1 MTTRSQSWFA
11 KTEVQPTAKLQLFC
25 FPYAGGGAYI
35 FNSWK
40 SRFAPDITVLP
51 IQLPGRESRSTEAP
65 MDTLQDIVQSLVPA
79 MAPYMHKPF
88 AFFGHSMGALIAFE
102 TARQLYSK
110 TGKLPVHIIISGKSA
125 PHLPYSK
132 KRLHDLADD
141 SFTEELRLMQGT
153 PEEVLQNAELMQ
165 IIMPRLR
172 ADFKVCETYVYQ
184 PGNPLVCP
192 MTVLGGMKDF
202 EVSTDSLHAWQQH
215 TTSPMDVQMFEGN
228 HFFIHEQE
236 QEVLSAVENILS
248 TSSPMGH
255 AAAARTAYNTSTLQP
270 RFRQS

>member
-1 MTTRSQSWFA
+1 MTTRSQSWFT
-11 KTEVQPTAKLQLFC
+11 KTAVHPAEELQLFC
-25 FPYAGGGAYI
+25 FPYAGGGASI

-40 SRFAPDITVLP
+40 SRHAPDITVLP
-51 IQLPGRESRSTEAP
+51 VQLPGRESRSTEAP
-65 MDTLQDIVQSLVPA
+65 MDTIQDIVQSLIPA
-79 MAPYMHKPF
+79 MAPYVHKPF

-110 TGKLPVHIIISGKSA
+110 TGILPVHIIISGKSA

-132 KRLHDLADD
+132 KQLHDLADQP
-141 SFTEELRLMQGT
+141 FTEELRLMQGT

-184 PGNPLVCP
+184 SGNPLACP
-192 MTVLGGMKDF
+192 MTILGGMKDF
-202 EVSTDSLHAWQQH
+202 EVTTDSLHAWQQH
-215 TTSPMDVQMFEGN
+215 TTSPIDVRMFEGN

-236 QEVLSAVENILS
+236 QEVISAVVNILS
-248 TSSPMGH
+248 ASSALNH
-255 AAAARTAYNTSTLQP
+255 AAAAHTSYSTNTLQP

>member
-11 KTEVQPTAKLQLFC
+11 KTVVHPAEKLQLFC
-25 FPYAGGGAYI
+25 FPYAGGGASI
-35 FNSWK
+35 FGPWK
-40 SRFAPDITVLP
+40 SRLAPDITVLP
-51 IQLPGRESRSTEAP
+51 VQLPGRESRSTEAP
-65 MDTLQDIVQSLVPA
+65 MDTIQDIVHSLLPA
-79 MAPYMHKPF
+79 MASYVHKSF

-110 TGKLPVHIIISGKSA
+110 TGRLPIHIIASGKSA

-132 KRLHDLADD
+132 KQLHDLADEP
-141 SFTEELRLMQGT
+141 FTEELRLMQGT

-172 ADFKVCETYVYQ
+172 ADFKACETYAYQ
-184 PGNPLVCP
+184 PGNPLACP
-192 MTVLGGMKDF
+192 MTIFGGMKDY
-202 EVSTDSLHAWQQH
+202 EVTTDSLHAWQQH
-215 TTSPMDVQMFEGN
+215 TTLPIDVQIFEGN

-236 QEVLSAVENILS
+236 QEVISAVVNILS
-248 TSSPMGH
+248 APSALNH
-255 AAAARTAYNTSTLQP
+255 AAATHASYSTNTLQP